1 MTPTPGT
8 VQSQDGTTIGYLR
21 AGAGPPLVMVHGS
34 LAVAEAWLAVANF
47 LADSFTCYL
56 MDRRARG
63 RSGDATDYSIEREYQ
78 DVAAVLRVAG
88 PKPHLIGH
96 SYGAVC
102 ALGAALQT
110 PVDKLILYEPP
121 AGVVFGPEV
130 EEYRQAIAAGDT
142 ERALEIGITKVV
154 GVSQSQFE
162 AMRAHPMFPIFKALA
177 PGWVREMEEIERLGT
192 NLERYRPIESPVLMI
207 LGSDTSDS
215 LKNATAALARVLK
228 NARVAE
234 LPGQAHAALRT
245 APEMVAERVR
255 EFLTS

>member
-1 MTPTPGT
+1 MTPGS
-8 VQSQDGTTIGYLR
+8 VRSEDGTTIGYLR

-34 LAVAEAWLAVANF
+34 LAVAEAWSAVANL

-63 RSGDATDYSIEREYQ
+63 RSGDAPDYSIEREYQ

-96 SYGAVC
+96 SYGGVC
-102 ALGAALQT
+102 ALGATLET

-121 AGVVFGPEV
+121 AGVVFGTEV

-177 PGWVREMEEIERLGT
+177 PGWLREMKEIERLGT
-192 NLERYRPIESPVLMI
+192 SLERYRPIESSVLLL
-207 LGSDTSDS
+207 LGPDTSDS
-215 LKNATAALARVLK
+215 LKNATAALTRVLK

-234 LPGQAHAALRT
+234 LPGQGHGALRT
-245 APEMVAERVR
+245 APSLVAERVR
-255 EFLTS
+255 EFLT

>member
-1 MTPTPGT
+1 MTPGS
-8 VQSQDGTTIGYLR
+8 VRSEDGATIGYLR
-21 AGAGPPLVMVHGS
+21 TGDGPPLVMVHGS
-34 LAVAEAWLAVANF
+34 LGVAEVWSAVANL

-63 RSGDATDYSIEREYQ
+63 RSGDAPDYSIEREYQ
-78 DVAAVLRVAG
+78 DVAAVLRAAG
-88 PKPHLIGH
+88 PKPHVVGH

-102 ALGAALQT
+102 ALGAALEI

-177 PGWVREMEEIERLGT
+177 PGWLREMEEIERLGT
-192 NLERYRPIESPVLMI
+192 DLDRYRPIESPALLL
-207 LGSDTSDS
+207 LGSETSDA
-215 LKNATAALARVLK
+215 LKNATAALTRVLK
-228 NARVAE
+228 NARVVE
-234 LPGQAHAALRT
+234 LPGQGHGALRG
-245 APEMVAERVR
+245 APELVAARVR
-255 EFLTS
+255 EFLT

>member
-1 MTPTPGT
+1 MTPGS
-8 VQSQDGTTIGYLR
+8 VQSQDGTTVGYLR

-34 LAVAEAWLAVANF
+34 LGVAEAWSEVANL

-63 RSGDATDYSIEREYQ
+63 RSGDAPDYSIEREYQ
-78 DVAAVLRVAG
+78 DVAAVLRAAG

-102 ALGAALQT
+102 ALGAALET

-130 EEYRQAIAAGDT
+130 EDYRQAIVAGDT
-142 ERALEIGITKVV
+142 EKALEIGITKVV
-154 GVSQSQFE
+154 GVPQSQFE

-177 PGWVREMEEIERLGT
+177 PGWLREMEEIERLGT
-192 NLERYRPIESPVLMI
+192 SLERYRPIESPVLML

-234 LPGQAHAALRT
+234 LPGQGHGALRT
-245 APEMVAERVR
+245 APGLLAERVR
-255 EFLTS
+255 EFLS

>member
-1 MTPTPGT
+1 MTPGS
-8 VQSQDGTTIGYLR
+8 VRSQDGTTIGYLR
-21 AGAGPPLVMVHGS
+21 TGAGPPLVMVHGS
-34 LAVAEAWLAVANF
+34 LAVAEAWSAVANL

-63 RSGDATDYSIEREYQ
+63 RSGDAPDYSIEREYQ
-78 DVAAVLRVAG
+78 DVAAMLRAAG
-88 PKPHLIGH
+88 SKPHLIGH

-102 ALGAALQT
+102 ALGAALET

-121 AGVVFGPEV
+121 AGIVFGPEV
-130 EEYRQAIAAGDT
+130 QDYRQAIAAGDT

-177 PGWVREMEEIERLGT
+177 PGWLREMGEIERMGT
-192 NLERYRPIESPVLMI
+192 SLERYRPIESPVLLL
-207 LGSDTSDS
+207 LGTDTSDS
-215 LKNATAALARVLK
+215 LKNATAALTRVLK

-234 LPGQAHAALRT
+234 LPGLGHGALRT
-245 APEMVAERVR
+245 APELVAERVR
-255 EFLTS
+255 EFLS